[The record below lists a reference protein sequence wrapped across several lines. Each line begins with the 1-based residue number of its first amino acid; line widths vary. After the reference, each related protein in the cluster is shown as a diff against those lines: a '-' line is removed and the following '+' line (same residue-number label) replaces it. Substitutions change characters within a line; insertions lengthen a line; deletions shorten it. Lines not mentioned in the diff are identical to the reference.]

1 MTYVELKQRLVPL
14 YGEQETQAILRMI
27 LEIRF
32 GLSHADILCG
42 KVTHLSAD
50 DTEELEKI
58 IQRLE
63 KNEPVQYIFGQAD
76 FCGRT
81 FHVNP
86 NVLIPRPE
94 TEELCLW
101 ITETVREQSSQ
112 PTILDIGTGSGCIA
126 VTLALELPGS
136 KVEAWDIS
144 RQAIEV
150 ARQNAKQL
158 GAPVTFVEND
168 IQKVADSP
176 INWKSLTE
184 GKSKWDII
192 VSNPPYIT
200 TEERK
205 DMEAN
210 VLAWEP
216 HEALFVPNNN
226 PLFFYELIVRYAI
239 HNMND
244 GGMVFFEINPLFE
257 EQVVQTLAAH
267 AFTDIIVRED
277 IYGKRRFV
285 RGTRT

>member
-63 KNEPVQYIFGQAD
+63 KNEPVQYILGQAD

-126 VTLALELPGS
+126 VTLALEFPGS

-158 GAPVTFVEND
+158 GAPVTFVGND

-176 INWKSLTE
+176 I
-184 GKSKWDII
+184 KWDII

-239 HNMND
+239 RNMND

>member
-63 KNEPVQYIFGQAD
+63 KNEPVQYVLGQAD

-81 FHVNP
+81 FYVNP

-205 DMEAN
+205 NMEAN

-239 HNMND
+239 RNMND

-257 EQVVQTLAAH
+257 EQVVQTLTAH

-285 RGTRT
+285 QGTRT